1 MSDLGQAPAEAGSDA
16 SVPNYDPWVVR
27 AVIASQ
33 FGPPFMFSAVAVVL
47 PDMGR
52 RFGAGA
58 TELGLVE
65 TLFLSSSLSF
75 LLPMG
80 RLADDRDK
88 RAVFKWGLLAF
99 ALICLAI
106 AWAPNMLTVLGLRLM
121 QGVASAAVSGTG
133 SAVLADLVPKAR
145 RGKAFGASIG
155 SIYAGLTLGPMVA
168 GALVSRWSYHAVFL
182 AGGVVVMMGA
192 LLVLYR
198 LPSTWPRDG
207 KPLHL
212 KGTTSLVT
220 ALLCWVFAT
229 TMTRTP
235 MVAIALGLCG
245 LLTMAHFLRTLQKH
259 PRALI
264 RIELLTTNP
273 TLARALLIQGLL
285 YVNAFT
291 TVFVLSLLLQVSL
304 SIAPDR
310 AGQLLAIS
318 AVCMTLLAPVSGAL
332 SDRVGPARIATVGV
346 ACLLCSSAL
355 GSQFDQ
361 ETGLLYVGAMLA
373 LQGLGFGLFSSPNT
387 AIVMGAV
394 TPDAL
399 SVASALGAKARSMGM
414 MVGMLFAT
422 GLLAYGFGTS
432 APSTDPALLASLA
445 SKAFTFLCA
454 VTAISL
460 VLSMRRSRP
469 TSSHSAPTTTG
480 GEAS

>member
-1 MSDLGQAPAEAGSDA
+1 MNEGTQRPEPAAPAQ
-16 SVPNYDPWVVR
+16 PNSAYDRWVVR

-47 PDMGR
+47 PDMGH

-106 AWAPNMLTVLGLRLM
+106 AAAPNMLTVLGLRLL

-168 GALVSRWSYHAVFL
+168 GALVSRFSYHAVFL
-182 AGGVVVMMGA
+182 SGGLVVLMGA
-192 LLVLYR
+192 VLVLHR
-198 LPSTWPRDG
+198 LPSSWPTDG
-207 KPLHL
+207 KALHL
-212 KGTTSLVT
+212 KGTTPLICG
-220 ALLCWVFAT
+220 LLCWVVAT
-229 TMTRTP
+229 TQTRVP
-235 MVAIALGLCG
+235 WLAFSLGLAG
-245 LLTMAHFLRTLQKH
+245 LIAMGRFVRTLRKH

-264 RIELLTTNP
+264 RLELLTTNP
-273 TLARALLIQGLL
+273 TLSRALLIQGLL

-291 TVFVLSLLLQVSL
+291 TVFLLSLFLQVSL
-304 SIAPDR
+304 GIAPDR
-310 AGQLLAIS
+310 AGQVLAIS
-318 AVCMTLLAPVSGAL
+318 AVSMTLLAPISGAL
-332 SDRVGPARIATVGV
+332 SDRVGPTRIATVGV
-346 ACLLCSSAL
+346 ACLLGSSAL

-361 ETGLLYVGAMLA
+361 NTSLVFVGAMLG
-373 LQGLGFGLFSSPNT
+373 LQGLGFGMFSSPNT

-394 TPDAL
+394 PPDAL

-414 MVGMLFAT
+414 MTGMLFAT
-422 GLLAYGFGTS
+422 GLLSYGFGTA
-432 APSTDPALLASLA
+432 APSTDPALLADLA

-454 VTAISL
+454 VTGVSL
-460 VLSMRRSRP
+460 FLSLQRGRP
-469 TSSHSAPTTTG
+469 RTEVAPPG
-480 GEAS
+480 GKAG